1 MRLYYEKKNQAHH
14 AETHALIAVDEVA
27 EIFGSGCDRYPFPI
41 PQLVQS
47 ALDAKVCLPILTISC
62 MQIQPVRRLMK
73 SVKTHL
79 HHQPS
84 SPEGMD

>member
-1 MRLYYEKKNQAHH
+1 VRFYYEKTSQAHH

-27 EIFGSGCDRYPFPI
+27 EVFGSGCDRYPFPI

-47 ALDAKVCLPILTISC
+47 TLDAKVRLPILTISC
-62 MQIQPVRRLMK
+62 MLVQPARLPMN
-73 SVKTHL
+73 SIKTHL
-79 HHQPS
+79 HHQPL